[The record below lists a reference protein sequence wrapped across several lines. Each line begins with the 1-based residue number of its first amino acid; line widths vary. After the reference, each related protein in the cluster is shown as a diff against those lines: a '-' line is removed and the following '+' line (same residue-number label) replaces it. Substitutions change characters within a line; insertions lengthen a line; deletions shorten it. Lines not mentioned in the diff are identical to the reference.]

1 MKTRSF
7 NWSTDFRSL
16 IIVGNE
22 LYHNEY
28 NIKCHITPVTA
39 DLSEQNIY
47 FDRLKSL
54 FELVFANT
62 IISWRDETLFEI
74 LKDNS
79 DNRFV
84 ELPKPPYDQVMA
96 AVCFT
101 KANAVLE
108 GKILVTQLELRSYQG
123 DGISYTVEKDGP
135 EIELLDVDNWFSS
148 KYNSF
153 DPWWLRGDTAT
164 YDKELEKGI
173 YTGHFSWNRQ
183 KVEEEIDK
191 SEQKSAKIFE
201 FNPKIIDGD
210 KDKKK

>member
-1 MKTRSF
+1 MKHRSF
-7 NWSTDFRSL
+7 SWSTKFRSI
-16 IIVGNE
+16 IIVGHE
-22 LYHNEY
+22 LFHNEY

-39 DLSEQNIY
+39 DLEEQNKY
-47 FDRLKSL
+47 FERLKSL
-54 FELVFANT
+54 FELIFANT
-62 IISWRDETLFEI
+62 IISWRDEVLFEM

-108 GKILVTQLELRSYQG
+108 GKILVSQLELSSYQG
-123 DGISYTVEKDGP
+123 DGISYIVEKDGP
-135 EIELLDVDNWFSS
+135 EIELLDVDNWFSA
-148 KYNSF
+148 KYNKF

-164 YDKELEKGI
+164 YDEELEKGI
-173 YTGHFSWNRQ
+173 YTGHFSWN
-183 KVEEEIDK
+183 KEIVEEIDK
-191 SEQKSAKIFE
+191 TEQKNAKIFE
-201 FNPKIIDGD
+201 FNPRIIDGD

>member
-16 IIVGNE
+16 IIVDNE

-28 NIKCHITPVTA
+28 DIKCHITPITA
-39 DLSEQNIY
+39 DLQEQNIY

-62 IISWRDETLFEI
+62 VISWRDETLFEI

-101 KANAVLE
+101 KANAILE
-108 GKILVTQLELRSYQG
+108 GKILVTQLELSSYQG
-123 DGISYTVEKDGP
+123 DGISYTIEKDGP

-164 YDKELEKGI
+164 YDQELEKGI

-183 KVEEEIDK
+183 NVEEEIDK

-201 FNPKIIDGD
+201 FNAKIIDGD

>member
-1 MKTRSF
+1 MKHRSF
-7 NWSTDFRSL
+7 SWSTKFRSI
-16 IIVGNE
+16 IIVGHE
-22 LYHNEY
+22 LFHNEY

-39 DLSEQNIY
+39 DLEEQNKY
-47 FDRLKSL
+47 FERLKSL
-54 FELVFANT
+54 FELIFANT
-62 IISWRDETLFEI
+62 IISWRDEVLFEM

-108 GKILVTQLELRSYQG
+108 GKILVSQLELSSYQG
-123 DGISYTVEKDGP
+123 DGISYIVEKDGP
-135 EIELLDVDNWFSS
+135 EIELLDVDNWFST
-148 KYNSF
+148 KYNKF

-164 YDKELEKGI
+164 YDEELEKGI
-173 YTGHFSWNRQ
+173 YTGHFSWN
-183 KVEEEIDK
+183 KEIVEEIDK
-191 SEQKSAKIFE
+191 TEQKNAKIFE
-201 FNPKIIDGD
+201 FNPRIIDGD

>member
-1 MKTRSF
+1 MKHRSF
-7 NWSTDFRSL
+7 SWSTDFRSL

-39 DLSEQNIY
+39 DLEEQNKY
-47 FDRLKSL
+47 FERLKSL
-54 FELVFANT
+54 FELIFANT

-74 LKDNS
+74 LKDHS

-108 GKILVTQLELRSYQG
+108 GKILVTQLELSSYQG

-135 EIELLDVDNWFSS
+135 EIEQERVWH
-148 KYNSF
+148 
-153 DPWWLRGDTAT
+153 T
-164 YDKELEKGI
+164 
-173 YTGHFSWNRQ
+173 
-183 KVEEEIDK
+183 
-191 SEQKSAKIFE
+191 
-201 FNPKIIDGD
+201 
-210 KDKKK
+210 